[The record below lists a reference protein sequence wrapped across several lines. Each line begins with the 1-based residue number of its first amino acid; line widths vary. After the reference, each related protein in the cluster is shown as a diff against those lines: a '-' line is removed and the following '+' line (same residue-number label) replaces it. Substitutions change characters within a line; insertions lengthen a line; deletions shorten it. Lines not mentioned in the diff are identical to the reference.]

1 MDLLAGPLVCMTL
14 DNTQPEKWH
23 AKQCRRTEPD
33 PGAQAKRAKRERRT
47 HFISY
52 APGPATGPVP
62 LPLYL

>member
-1 MDLLAGPLVCMTL
+1 MDLLAGPLVWMTL

-23 AKQCRRTEPD
+23 PKQWRTEPD
-33 PGAQAKRAKRERRT
+33 PGAQAKEAKLERRT
-47 HFISY
+47 LFISC